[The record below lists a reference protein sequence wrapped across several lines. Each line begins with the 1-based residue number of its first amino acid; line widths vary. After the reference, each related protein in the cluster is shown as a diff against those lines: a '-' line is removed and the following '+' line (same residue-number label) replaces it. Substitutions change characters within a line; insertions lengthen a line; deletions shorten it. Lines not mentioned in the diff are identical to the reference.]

1 MGTEAVIPLE
11 IFSRTLLYIQCSG
24 EPLGKSDGDRLVQ
37 EINQLICQQHN
48 DNISEKNILRDDITD
63 TISNQRFKKY
73 GNFHLRKF

>member
-24 EPLGKSDGDRLVQ
+24 EPLGKSDGDGLVQ
-37 EINQLICQQHN
+37 EINQLICQQDY

-63 TISNQRFKKY
+63 TISNQR
-73 GNFHLRKF
+73 

>member
-48 DNISEKNILRDDITD
+48 DNTLEKNIIRDDITN
-63 TISNQRFKKY
+63 TVSYQRYEKY

>member
-37 EINQLICQQHN
+37 EINQLICQQDY
-48 DNISEKNILRDDITD
+48 DNISEKNILRDDIPD
-63 TISNQRFKKY
+63 TISNQR
-73 GNFHLRKF
+73 